1 MYASTRLVSTSRK
14 IPKPLG
20 RLRLC
25 NTKSD
30 RKCELWTFVAA
41 VPEVPF
47 TGEESPEGRR
57 RSAALRGEQHQH
69 KTQHNSYNCLLLY
82 CCCAAAGL
90 FYGMS
95 HTTVTPPASLCTSRL
110 IYTLID
116 CCLTPH
122 ALLLPQNL
130 ANWLSTDKG
139 SQLEAYLEAICSS
152 IYTS

>member
-1 MYASTRLVSTSRK
+1 MYASTRLVSRSRK

-20 RLRLC
+20 SLRLYLTESVSYEPLLLQCQKFHLRERSRLRGAGARLHC
-25 NTKSD
+25 EVNSINT
-30 RKCELWTFVAA
+30 R
-41 VPEVPF
+41 
-47 TGEESPEGRR
+47 
-57 RSAALRGEQHQH
+57 
-69 KTQHNSYNCLLLY
+69 HNTTATVYYY
-82 CCCAAAGL
+82 CCCAAAKL

-122 ALLLPQNL
+122 ALLLPRNL
-130 ANWLSTDKG
+130 ANRLSTDKG